1 MTPHLE
7 ITAVTSKNTDTLE
20 SIFKQ
25 LCNKYLQKKKRSS
38 NGFFFT
44 TILILLSVITSLK

>member
-38 NGFFFT
+38 NGFFFYHNLNS
-44 TILILLSVITSLK
+44 IECYYIS